1 MTDNFSDIMEAARQ
15 MQKSMAAAQQQLNS
29 KEETGEAADGAV
41 KFTMNGHHIPIRVHI
56 DDSLRNVDLRQLEG
70 WILTAAQEASQKV
83 DKTSQETIMGLTKGI
98 GLPAEMNLLEEEEG
112 QV

>member
-15 MQKSMAAAQQQLNS
+15 MQKSMETAQQQLNA

-41 KFTMNGHHIPIRVHI
+41 RFTMNGHHIPTRVQI
-56 DDSLRNVDLRQLEG
+56 DNSLRNVDLRQLEQ
-70 WILTAAQEASQKV
+70 WVLAAAQEAAQKV

-98 GLPAEMNLLEEEEG
+98 GLPAEMELLEEEEG
-112 QV
+112 